1 MGRRVQIAL
10 AAVLAL
16 LVCAAVGAYAWDQ
29 AKAGEIANG
38 IRVGG
43 VPIGGL
49 SEKQARQRIRNQLVR
64 PLEQPITVS
73 FEGKQYILSA
83 HRLKIHADV
92 AGMVDE
98 AQSASRE
105 GSLPT
110 RIWRYATGD
119 NVYRNLPAR
128 VGYSHAAINDF
139 VSTAADAIDR
149 DATDATV
156 QPSPSS
162 LNAVPGKDGVALD
175 QSKLRSQLVSAIGS
189 GNQARIK
196 APVHRTKPQVTTAQL
211 AVEVSDLHHR
221 RPRRVHPSPLEEPEA
236 RQELSDRR
244 RHVGPRHPRG
254 LLHDRQQNR
263 QPVLAGAEQRL
274 GGEPG
279 RQDDPSRPGGSH
291 QGPVA
296 GLLQRRRHPR
306 HGRDRIDRHLRVP
319 RLHQDADSRRDRA
332 CTPRFRSEPPSTSA
346 TDIARRQAPARG
358 RRINS

>member
-1 MGRRVQIAL
+1 M
-10 AAVLAL
+10 LAL

-49 SEKQARQRIRNQLVR
+49 SEKQARQRLRNQLVR
-64 PLEQPITVS
+64 PLKQPITVT

-83 HRLKIHADV
+83 HRLKIHADI
-92 AGMVDE
+92 AGMVDA

-139 VSTAADAIDR
+139 VSAAADAIDR
-149 DATDATV
+149 EATDATV

-189 GNQARIK
+189 GNQERIE
-196 APVHRTKPQVTTAQL
+196 APVHRTHPQVTTAEL
-211 AVEVSDLHHR
+211 ASKYPTYITIDRGQFTLRLWQNLKLVKSYPIAVGMSGLETPAGTYTIDDKQVN
-221 RPRRVHPSPLEEPEA
+221 PSWYVPDA
-236 RQELSDRR
+236 AWAGS
-244 RHVGPRHPRG
+244 
-254 LLHDRQQNR
+254 
-263 QPVLAGAEQRL
+263 LAGKVIP
-274 GGEPG
+274 PG
-279 RQDDPSRPGGSH
+279 PEDPIKARWMGFYNGAGIHGTDETASIGSY
-291 QGPVA
+291 A
-296 GLLQRRRHPR
+296 S
-306 HGRDRIDRHLRVP
+306 HGCVRMLIPDVIELYPRVP
-319 RLHQDADSRRDRA
+319 LGSPIYIGD
-332 CTPRFRSEPPSTSA
+332 
-346 TDIARRQAPARG
+346 
-358 RRINS
+358 